1 MRSEINQALIEK
13 AITAIKQPTIEAGEV
28 LATTEETIVSVGIAD
43 TEGRVPSEFSGY
55 ISSFGAAVVQSGLL
69 PAVIFFE
76 DEGANPAEDR
86 PKLIKAIKTMVGRPV
101 TEKLSQAIRDKTVT
115 ETAILEAAIA
125 LKLAL
130 RTFKKQNP

>member
-1 MRSEINQALIEK
+1 MRSEISQALIEK
-13 AITAIKQPTIEAGEV
+13 AITAITS
-28 LATTEETIVSVGIAD
+28 TGIAD
-43 TEGRVPSEFSGY
+43 AHSQVPSEFSGY

-86 PKLIKAIKTMVGRPV
+86 PKLIKAIKKMVGLPAAD
-101 TEKLSQAIRDKTVT
+101 KLSQAIRQQNAT
-115 ETAILEAAIA
+115 EAEILEAAIA

-130 RTFKKQNP
+130 RTFKKKTS